1 MTLDQA
7 ANFLVG
13 CILAGL
19 GFGVIGVV
27 LVFLN
32 NLFHKFWKPIELGIW
47 ALPIHYRENEEPRIE
62 PKIENEKGVSNEHG
76 TRQNKA

>member
-7 ANFLVG
+7 ANFLTS
-13 CILAGL
+13 CILVGL
-19 GFGVIGVV
+19 GFTVMAVV

-32 NLFHKFWKPIELGIW
+32 NIFHKYWKPIELGQW
-47 ALPIHYRENEEPRIE
+47 ASPVHYPEHIE
-62 PKIENEKGVSNEHG
+62 PKIETEKGVSNEHG

>member
-1 MTLDQA
+1 MTLEQA

-32 NLFHKFWKPIELGIW
+32 NLFHKFWKPIQLGIW
-47 ALPIHYRENEEPRIE
+47 AAPMNYTEQFEPKIE
-62 PKIENEKGVSNEHG
+62 PKIENEKGVDNEYG

>member
-7 ANFLVG
+7 SNFLIG
-13 CILAGL
+13 CILTGL
-19 GFGVIGVV
+19 GFGVIGVL

-32 NLFHKFWKPIELGIW
+32 NLFHKFWKLIQLGIW
-47 ALPIHYRENEEPRIE
+47 ASPVHYSEQIE
-62 PKIENEKGVSNEHG
+62 PKIETEKGVSNEHG

>member
-7 ANFLVG
+7 SNFLIG
-13 CILAGL
+13 CILTGL
-19 GFGVIGVV
+19 GFGVIGVL

-32 NLFHKFWKPIELGIW
+32 NLFHKFWKPIQLGIW
-47 ALPIHYRENEEPRIE
+47 ASPVHYPEQIE
-62 PKIENEKGVSNEHG
+62 PKIETEKGVSNEHG

>member
-7 ANFLVG
+7 SNFLIG
-13 CILAGL
+13 CILTGL

-32 NLFHKFWKPIELGIW
+32 NIFHKFWKPIEFGLW
-47 ALPIHYRENEEPRIE
+47 ASPVHYPEQIE
-62 PKIENEKGVSNEHG
+62 SKIKTEKGVSNEHG